1 MEKTQTTAYFS
12 MEIALQDEIPNYA
25 GGLGILAG
33 DTLHSCADLG
43 SDVVGVSLIYHQG
56 DTEENRFKAEQFLT
70 LHDETIEIEIEG
82 RNIKI
87 MIWEFDLKG
96 KNDKSIPIIFLSSD
110 HPDNKRWDR
119 DLTKYLYAADRYTRL
134 GQEMIL
140 GIAGVRALEILGY
153 NNLNTYHMNEGHS
166 AFLTLELLRKYE
178 FDAEKVKSLCTFTT
192 HTPVPAGHD
201 HFEYNLAYSTMNKMM
216 PLDIKEYAT
225 YEDLST
231 TDLAL
236 NLSRVS
242 NSVSAKHREV
252 CEGMFP
258 RHNFENVTN
267 GIYHPRWVG
276 KEIKELLDETFPG
289 WEEQPELL
297 KNAVTKINS
306 EKLVEANKKQKRELV
321 DWLNSRKELFPFE
334 TIQDDDYFGVKTLTI
349 GFARRYVPY
358 KRHTLIFKDMERLR
372 NMGYRKIQ
380 LIFAG
385 NCHEGDSFCNQ
396 IKQEVERY
404 SNMLRGQIRVAIL
417 TEYNIEVAKKLISGC
432 DVWLNN
438 PIPPREASGTSGM
451 KAALNGGINLS
462 ILDGWWIEGFNMN
475 NNAGWAFGNEAFEEG
490 ENQDTHDSKVLL
502 EQLTNLVDCYYNRK
516 DEWSERMKSAISLV
530 GYFNTHRLVNEYQ
543 EKIWTPK
550 S

>member
-1 MEKTQTTAYFS
+1 

-43 SDVVGVSLIYHQG
+43 SDVVGVSLVYHQ
-56 DTEENRFKAEQFLT
+56 DDREEGRFKIENFLT
-70 LHDETIEIEIEG
+70 LRDETVELEIEG

-96 KNDKSIPIIFLSSD
+96 KSDKSIPIIFLSSN
-110 HPDNKRWDR
+110 HPDNKQWDK
-119 DLTKYLYAADRYTRL
+119 DITKYLYAADRYTRL

-140 GIAGVRALEILGY
+140 GIAGIRALEILGY
-153 NNLNTYHMNEGHS
+153 NKLNTYHMNEGHS
-166 AFLTLELLRKYE
+166 AFLTLELLKKYD
-178 FDAEKVKSLCTFTT
+178 FNTEKVRSLCTFTT

-201 HFEYNLAYSTMNKMM
+201 HFEYSLAYSTMNKSL
-216 PLDIKEYAT
+216 PLEIKEYAT

-236 NLSRVS
+236 NLSRVA

-258 RHNFENVTN
+258 RHDFENVTN

-276 KEIKELLDETFPG
+276 KEIKEVLDETFPG
-289 WEEQPELL
+289 WEEKPELL
-297 KNAVTKINS
+297 KDAETKIDANR
-306 EKLVEANKKQKRELV
+306 LVDANKKQKRELV
-321 DWLNSRKELFPFE
+321 DWLNTRKELFPFE
-334 TIQDDDYFGVKTLTI
+334 TIENDDYFGVKTLTI

-396 IKQEVERY
+396 IKQEAERY
-404 SNMLRGQIRVAIL
+404 SHMLRGQIRVAIL
-417 TEYNIEVAKKLISGC
+417 TEYNIEVARKLISGC

-438 PIPPREASGTSGM
+438 PVPPREASGTSGM

-475 NNAGWAFGNEAFEEG
+475 KKAGWAFGDEAFSEG
-490 ENQDTHDSKVLL
+490 EDQDTHDSKFLL
-502 EQLTNLVDCYYNRK
+502 EQLKDLIDCYYNRK
-516 DEWSERMKSAISLV
+516 EEWSERMKSAISLV
-530 GYFNTHRLVNEYQ
+530 GHFNTHRLVNEYQ
-543 EKIWTPK
+543 EKIWTPR

>member
-1 MEKTQTTAYFS
+1 MEKLQTTAYFS
-12 MEIALQDEIPNYA
+12 MEIALQDAIPNYA

-43 SDVVGVSLIYHQG
+43 SDVVGVTLLYHQS
-56 DTEENRFKAEQFLT
+56 DDEERRFKAEEFLT
-70 LHDETIEIEIEG
+70 LHDETVEIEIEG
-82 RNIKI
+82 RVLKI
-87 MIWEFDLKG
+87 MIWELELKG
-96 KNDKSIPIIFLSSD
+96 KSDKLIPILFLSSN
-110 HPDNKRWDR
+110 HPDNKNWDK

-153 NNLNTYHMNEGHS
+153 DKLNTYHMNEGHS
-166 AFLTLELLRKYE
+166 AFLTLELLKKHNNNV
-178 FDAEKVKSLCTFTT
+178 EKVKSLCTFTT

-201 HFEYNLAYSTMNKMM
+201 HFEYSLAYSTLNKTL
-216 PLDIKEYAT
+216 PLEIKEHAT
-225 YEDLST
+225 YNDLST

-258 RHNFENVTN
+258 RHDFENVTN

-276 KEIKELLDETFPG
+276 KEIKALLDETFPT
-289 WEEQPELL
+289 WEENPGLL
-297 KNAVTKINS
+297 KDA
-306 EKLVEANKKQKRELV
+306 ERKLDSGKLIEAHKKQKRELV

-334 TIQDDDYFGVKTLTI
+334 TIENDDSFGVKTLTI

-358 KRHTLIFKDMERLR
+358 KRHTLIFRDMERLR
-372 NMGYRKIQ
+372 DMGYRKIQ
-380 LIFAG
+380 LVFAG

-396 IKQEVERY
+396 IKHDVERF
-404 SNMLRGQIRVAIL
+404 SHMLRGQIRVAIL
-417 TEYNIEVAKKLISGC
+417 TTYNIDVAQKLIGGC
-432 DVWLNN
+432 DIWLNN

-451 KAALNGGINLS
+451 KAALNGGLNLS

-475 NNAGWAFGNEAFEEG
+475 NKAGWAFGNEAFSEG
-490 ENQDTHDSKVLL
+490 EDQDSHDSRVLL
-502 EQLTNLVDCYYNRK
+502 GQLSDLLDCYYNREE
-516 DEWSERMKSAISLV
+516 EWTERMKAAISLV
-530 GYFNTHRLVNEYQ
+530 GHFNTHRLVNEYQ
-543 EKIWTPK
+543 EEIWTPK

>member
-1 MEKTQTTAYFS
+1 VEKIQTTAYFS
-12 MEIALQDEIPNYA
+12 MEIALQDEITNYA

-43 SDVVGVSLIYHQG
+43 SDVVGVSLIYHQ
-56 DTEENRFKAEQFLT
+56 DDNDEKRFKVEQFLT
-70 LHDETIEIEIEG
+70 LHDETIELEIEG

-87 MIWEFDLKG
+87 MIWELNLKG
-96 KNDKSIPIIFLSSD
+96 KSNKSIPIIFLSSN
-110 HPDNKRWDR
+110 HPDNKQWDR
-119 DLTKYLYAADRYTRL
+119 DLTRYLYAADRYTRL

-153 NNLNTYHMNEGHS
+153 NKLNTYHMNEGHS
-166 AFLTLELLRKYE
+166 AFLTLELLEKYD
-178 FDAEKVKSLCTFTT
+178 FNVEKVKSLCTFTT

-201 HFEYNLAYSTMNKMM
+201 HFEYSLAYSTMNKSL
-216 PLDIKEYAT
+216 PLEIKEYAT

-236 NLSRVS
+236 NLSRVA
-242 NSVSAKHREV
+242 NSVSAKHCEV

-276 KEIKELLDETFPG
+276 KEIKQLLDESLPG
-289 WEEQPELL
+289 WEEKPELL
-297 KNAVTKINS
+297 KEAETKLDS
-306 EKLVEANKKQKRELV
+306 EKLVGANKKQKRELV

-334 TIQDDDYFGVKTLTI
+334 TIEDDDYFGVKTLTI

-372 NMGYRKIQ
+372 DMGYRKIQ
-380 LIFAG
+380 LVFAG
-385 NCHEGDSFCNQ
+385 NCHEGDSFCNE

-404 SNMLRGQIRVAIL
+404 SHMLRGQIRVAIL

-438 PIPPREASGTSGM
+438 PIIPREASGTSGM
-451 KAALNGGINLS
+451 KAALNGGLNLS
-462 ILDGWWIEGFNMN
+462 ILDGWWIEGFNVN
-475 NNAGWAFGNEAFEEG
+475 KKAGWAFGNETFSEG
-490 ENQDTHDSKVLL
+490 EDQDTHDSRFLL
-502 EQLTNLVDCYYNRK
+502 EQLKDLIDCYYNRRE
-516 DEWSERMKSAISLV
+516 EWSERMKSAISLV
-530 GYFNTHRLVNEYQ
+530 GHFNTHRLVEEYQ

-550 S
+550 V

>member
-1 MEKTQTTAYFS
+1 

-43 SDVVGVSLIYHQG
+43 SDVVGVSLIYHQESTG
-56 DTEENRFKAEQFLT
+56 ERRFQAEKFLT
-70 LHDETIEIEIEG
+70 LRDETVELEIEG
-82 RNIKI
+82 RNVKI
-87 MIWEFDLKG
+87 MIWELQLKG
-96 KNDKSIPIIFLSSD
+96 KSDKSIPILFLSSD
-110 HPDNKRWDR
+110 HPANKQWDR

-140 GIAGVRALEILGY
+140 GIAGVRALEALGY
-153 NNLNTYHMNEGHS
+153 DKLNTYHMNEGHS
-166 AFLTLELLRKYE
+166 AFLTLELLKKYD
-178 FDAEKVKSLCTFTT
+178 FDLKKVRSLCTFTT

-201 HFEYNLAYSTMNKMM
+201 HFEYNLAYSTMNKSL
-216 PLDIKEYAT
+216 PLEIKEYAT

-236 NLSRVS
+236 NLSRSS

-258 RHNFENVTN
+258 RHRFENVTN
-267 GIYHPRWVG
+267 GIYHPRWTG
-276 KEIKELLDETFPG
+276 KEMKKLLDETFPG
-289 WEEQPELL
+289 WEEKPELL
-297 KNAVTKINS
+297 KEAETKIDTG
-306 EKLVEANKKQKRELV
+306 KLVEANKIQKRELI
-321 DWLNSRKELFPFE
+321 DWLNSKRELFPFE
-334 TIQDDDYFGVKTLTI
+334 TLEDDDYFGVKTLTI

-372 NMGYRKIQ
+372 DMGYRKIQ
-380 LIFAG
+380 LVFAG

-404 SNMLRGQIRVAIL
+404 SHMLRGQIRVAIL
-417 TEYNIEVAKKLISGC
+417 TEYNIEVAKKLVAGC

-462 ILDGWWIEGFNMN
+462 ILDGWWIEGYNMSN
-475 NNAGWAFGNEAFEEG
+475 KAGWAFGNEAFAEG
-490 ENQDTHDSKVLL
+490 EDQDSHDSRMLL
-502 EQLTNLVDCYYNRK
+502 GQLEDLLDCYYNRK
-516 DEWSERMKSAISLV
+516 DEWSERMKSAISLI

>member
-1 MEKTQTTAYFS
+1 MEKLQTTAYFS
-12 MEIALQDEIPNYA
+12 MEIALQDAIPNYA

-43 SDVVGVSLIYHQG
+43 SDVVGVSLIYHQS
-56 DTEENRFKAEQFLT
+56 EEEGKMFNAEEFLT
-70 LHDETIEIEIEG
+70 LHDEIVEVEIEG
-82 RNIKI
+82 RNVKI
-87 MIWEFDLKG
+87 MLWELALKG
-96 KNDKSIPIIFLSSD
+96 RSEKSIPIIFLSSN
-110 HPDNKRWDR
+110 HPDNKKWDR

-134 GQEMIL
+134 GQELIL

-153 NNLNTYHMNEGHS
+153 NKLDTYHMNEGHS
-166 AFLTLELLRKYE
+166 SLLTLELLKKHNH
-178 FDAEKVKSLCTFTT
+178 DAKKVRDLCTFTT

-201 HFEYNLAYSTMNKMM
+201 HFEYKLAYSTIHKAL
-216 PLDIKEYAT
+216 PLEIKEYAT

-258 RHNFENVTN
+258 RHDFENVTN

-276 KEIKELLDETFPG
+276 GEIKTLLDEAFAG
-289 WEEQPELL
+289 WEEKPELL
-297 KNAVTKINS
+297 KDTTEKIDS
-306 EKLVEANKKQKRELV
+306 QAIVAAHKKQKHELV

-334 TIQDDDYFGVKTLTI
+334 KIEDDDSFGVKTLTI

-404 SNMLRGQIRVAIL
+404 SHMLRGQIRVAIL
-417 TEYNIEVAKKLISGC
+417 TEYNIEVAKKLITGC

-451 KAALNGGINLS
+451 KAALNGGLNLS
-462 ILDGWWIEGFNMN
+462 ILDGWWIEGYNMN
-475 NNAGWAFGNEAFEEG
+475 KKAGWAFGNEAFSEG
-490 ENQDTHDSKVLL
+490 EDQDAHDSKALL
-502 EQLTNLVDCYYNRK
+502 VQLEDLIDCYYNRT
-516 DEWSERMKSAISLV
+516 DEWAERMKNAISLV
-530 GYFNTHRLVNEYQ
+530 GHFNTHRLVNEYQ

-550 S
+550 N

>member
-1 MEKTQTTAYFS
+1 
-12 MEIALQDEIPNYA
+12 MEIALRDEIPNYA

-43 SDVVGVSLIYHQG
+43 SDVVGVSLVYHQESAG
-56 DTEENRFKAEQFLT
+56 DKKFKAEKFLT
-70 LHDETIEIEIEG
+70 LRDETVELEIEG
-82 RNIKI
+82 RNVKI
-87 MIWEFDLKG
+87 MIWELQLKG
-96 KNDKSIPIIFLSSD
+96 KSDKSIPILFLSSD
-110 HPDNKRWDR
+110 HPDNKEWDR

-140 GIAGVRALEILGY
+140 GIAGIRALEILGY
-153 NNLNTYHMNEGHS
+153 DKLNTYHMNEGHS
-166 AFLTLELLRKYE
+166 AFLTLELLKKYD
-178 FDAEKVKSLCTFTT
+178 FDLKKVRSLCTFTT

-201 HFEYNLAYSTMNKMM
+201 HFEYNLAYSTMHKSL
-216 PLDIKEYAT
+216 PLEIKEYAT

-236 NLSRVS
+236 NLSRTS

-258 RHNFENVTN
+258 RHRFENVTN

-276 KEIKELLDETFPG
+276 KEIKKLLDETFPG
-289 WEEQPELL
+289 WEENPELL
-297 KNAVTKINS
+297 KEAEKKIDA
-306 EKLVEANKKQKRELV
+306 EKLIAANKTQKRELI
-321 DWLNSRKELFPFE
+321 DWLNSKRELFPFE
-334 TIQDDDYFGVKTLTI
+334 TLEDDDYFGVKTLTI

-372 NMGYRKIQ
+372 DMGYRKIQ
-380 LIFAG
+380 LVFAG

-404 SNMLRGQIRVAIL
+404 SHMLRGQIRVAIL

-462 ILDGWWIEGFNMN
+462 ILDGWWIEGFDMN
-475 NNAGWAFGNEAFEEG
+475 NNAGWAFGNEVFAEG
-490 ENQDTHDSKVLL
+490 EDQDSHDSRMLL
-502 EQLTNLVDCYYNRK
+502 GQLEDLLDCYYNRK
-516 DEWSERMKSAISLV
+516 DEWAGKMKSAISLV
-530 GYFNTHRLVNEYQ
+530 GHFNTHRLVNEYQ

-550 S
+550 N